1 MLIFK
6 ILKAPLIIYGDFECV
21 LIPAI
26 DDIDFGPNTKKYQ
39 DHIFCRF
46 GYKLICIDYWYSKQ
60 YKTYFGKDAIDKLLN
75 YMIKESEHCSK
86 VIET

>member
-6 ILKAPLIIYGDFECV
+6 ILKAPLITYGDFECV

-39 DHIFCRF
+39 DIFCSF
-46 GYKLICIDYWYSKQ
+46 GYKLIYID
-60 YKTYFGKDAIDKLLN
+60 D
-75 YMIKESEHCSK
+75 
-86 VIET
+86 